1 MIFMILL
8 LCILFFFIS
17 NYHITISRQ
26 RVACKKASAHACPLS
41 IVQISDLHNQNF
53 GLRQAILCKKI
64 QALRPDLIAV
74 TGDLVDH
81 APYQHAMAF
90 MKHVSKLCPVYYV
103 RGNHECLAGNYEKQE
118 LLLHSFGVTI
128 LKNESA
134 VFTKDGRT
142 YQITGLDD
150 PIFQGLDANYMSLV
164 KKTLD
169 HLQASLPQQPSACP
183 DFQILLAHR
192 PELFHLY
199 SSYPYDLV
207 LCGHAHG
214 GQFRLPGI
222 GGLYAPNQGIFPRYT
237 SGLHRENGT
246 AEIISRG
253 LGNSSFPL
261 RLFNFP
267 EIVHVLVQ

>member
-1 MIFMILL
+1 MILMLLL
-8 LCILFFFIS
+8 LCVLFFFIS
-17 NYHITISRQ
+17 NHHITVSRQ
-26 RVACKKASAHACPLS
+26 RVACKKASAHTRPLS

-53 GLRQAILCKKI
+53 GLRQTILCRKI
-64 QALRPDLIAV
+64 QTLRPDLIAI

-81 APYQHAMAF
+81 APYQHAMTF
-90 MKHVSKLCPVYYV
+90 IKNVSKLCPVYYV
-103 RGNHECLAGNYEKQE
+103 RGNHESLAGNYEEQE
-118 LLLHSFGVTI
+118 MLLRSFGVTI

-134 VFTKDGRT
+134 VFTKYGRT
-142 YQITGLDD
+142 CQITGLDD
-150 PIFQGLDANYMSLV
+150 PIFQGLDADYLSTV
-164 KKTLD
+164 KQTLD
-169 HLQASLPQQPSACP
+169 RLSANLPQQPSVGA

-222 GGLYAPNQGIFPRYT
+222 GGLYAPNQGIFPKYT

-246 AEIISRG
+246 TEIISRG

-267 EIVHVLVQ
+267 EIVHILIQ